1 MHFQT
6 ENNFDVLP
14 YFTNI
19 LALVPKFTPMKFSS
33 YVFLIICC
41 IFTSCKLIHPDRSIP
56 ENRALSR
63 VLEDYYKDR
72 MKFLPLEAT
81 QNGDNRFNDQLP
93 ADFTDSYMDTLR
105 KFFGTYLDKILVFD
119 RDKLNHEDQ
128 ISYDIFLREMKI
140 YLEGLDLHF
149 TINIVTMPNLQYV
162 PFNQFEGT
170 PLFLGQMGSGSGIQP
185 FNTVED
191 YKNWIKRAAKFQAWT
206 DSAIVYFRKGLTN
219 GYILPRCLVEKMI
232 PEMQNMVSAD
242 ITKSIFYT
250 PIILIPSS
258 FSDTDRARITF
269 DLSKVIAVSLIPSYK
284 KLADFL
290 QNEYLPKSRN
300 SIGFDA
306 LPNGTVLYNFLIRYW
321 TTTDRTS
328 EEIYQTGLSEVK
340 KIRAEM
346 ELTKAK
352 TGFQGGLPALFTY
365 MKTNTGF
372 MPYQTPEDVLNG
384 YRKIQSTI
392 DPNLKK
398 LFGHT
403 PKMKFEIHQ
412 TEAFRAASASAEY
425 IQGDPGGSR
434 PGIFY
439 IPILNAAK
447 YDPASAGAE
456 SLFLHE
462 AIPGHHYQMS
472 IQLEDTLLPKFRR
485 FGWYGAYGEGWALY
499 AESLG
504 KELGLYTDP
513 YMYIGA
519 LGNESHR
526 AIRLVVDVAMHTKK
540 MTREQAIQY
549 MMENQS
555 ISVEDATA
563 EIERY
568 IGNPAQALSYKTG
581 AMVIRELRTR
591 YTSELGNRFNI
602 ASFHDEVLK
611 DGCMPLEILERKM
624 ESWEMTQ

>member
-1 MHFQT
+1 MHFCP
-6 ENNFDVLP
+6 ENYFDLLSV
-14 YFTNI
+14 FTNC
-19 LALVPKFTPMKFSS
+19 LALVPKFTRMKFSS
-33 YVFLIICC
+33 YVFLLIYCV
-41 IFTSCKLIHPDRSIP
+41 FASCKLIHPDRSIP
-56 ENRALSR
+56 DNRL
-63 VLEDYYKDR
+63 LGKILQNYYKDR
-72 MKFLPLEAT
+72 MKYIPLEAT
-81 QNGDNRFNDQLP
+81 QNGDTRFNDQLP

-105 KFFGTYLDKILVFD
+105 AFYGGYLDKILVFN
-119 RDKLNHEDQ
+119 RDKLNQNDQ

-149 TINIVTMPNLQYV
+149 TINIVTMPNIQYM

-191 YKNWIKRAAKFQAWT
+191 YNNWIKRAAKFQAWT
-206 DSAIVYFRKGLTN
+206 DSAIVYFRKGIVN

-232 PEMQNMVSAD
+232 PEMQNMVTPD

-258 FSDTDRARITF
+258 VPAADKARITF
-269 DLSKVIAVSLIPSYK
+269 DLSKVIAGVLMPSYQ

-290 QNEYLPKSRN
+290 QNEYLPKSRS

-306 LPNGTVLYNFLIRYW
+306 LPNGINLYNFLIRYW
-321 TTTDRTS
+321 TTTDKTA

-340 KIRAEM
+340 RIREEM
-346 ELTKAK
+346 ETTKVQ
-352 TGFQGGLPALFTY
+352 TGFRGSLPAFFAY
-365 MKTNTGF
+365 MKDDPRF
-372 MPYQTPEDVLNG
+372 MPYKTPEEVLNAFK
-384 YRKIQSTI
+384 KIQTSI
-392 DPNLKK
+392 DPNLPK

-425 IQGDPGGSR
+425 IQGDPGGTR

-439 IPILNAAK
+439 VPILDATKFNTT
-447 YDPASAGAE
+447 SGME

-472 IQLEDTLLPKFRR
+472 IQMEDTLLPQFRR

-499 AESLG
+499 SESLG

-513 YMYIGA
+513 YQYSGA
-519 LGNESHR
+519 LGDEIHR
-526 AIRLVVDVAMHTKK
+526 AIRLVVDVAMHEKK

-549 MMENQS
+549 MMENEA
-555 ISVEDATA
+555 ISEQGATA

-591 YTSELGNRFNI
+591 YTNELGNKFNI
-602 ASFHDEVLK
+602 AAYHDEVLK
-611 DGCMPLEILERKM
+611 DGCMPLDVFERKM
-624 ESWEMTQ
+624 DVWEMSQ